1 MGNSV
6 GRELVLFFYYVGLVG
21 RTQGVKLSGKRLYP
35 LSHLTTRN
43 HLKKKKTLASKYLA
57 IPMQYRPYH
66 PPKMLKKILTKIT

>member
-43 HLKKKKTLASKYLA
+43 HLKKKKNTSQQIFSYTYA
-57 IPMQYRPYH
+57 IPAI
-66 PPKMLKKILTKIT
+66 PPT